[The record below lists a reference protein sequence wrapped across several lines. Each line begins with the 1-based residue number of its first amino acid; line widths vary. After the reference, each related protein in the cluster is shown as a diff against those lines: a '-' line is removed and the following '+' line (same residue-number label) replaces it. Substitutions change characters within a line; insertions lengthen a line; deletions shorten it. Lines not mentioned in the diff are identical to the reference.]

1 MSPEA
6 AAARERRGPIGK
18 VLTDLNAAAVQNN
31 PDQERQA
38 PLSDKITRL
47 I

>member
-18 VLTDLNAAAVQNN
+18 VLTDLNAAAVQN
-31 PDQERQA
+31 PDQERQTA
-38 PLSDKITRL
+38 LSDKIKRL